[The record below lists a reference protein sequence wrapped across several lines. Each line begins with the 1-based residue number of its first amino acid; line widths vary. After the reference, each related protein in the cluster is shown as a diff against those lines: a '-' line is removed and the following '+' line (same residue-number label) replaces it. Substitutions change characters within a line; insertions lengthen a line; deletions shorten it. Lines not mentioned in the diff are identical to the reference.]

1 MENDMAPESANTRAQ
16 KRSTSPSKEQYIETI
31 AHLLKD
37 QKVCSVSDIAEGA
50 NVSRAAASRAVRDLA
65 AQDLVEHK
73 AYGYVDLTAK
83 GHVLAGELTARHE
96 TICRFLRDV
105 LGFDHK
111 HADTEACRLEH
122 LLEDDTVDRLGALTS
137 FFEEDAKA
145 KTRWN
150 RHLEEG

>member
-1 MENDMAPESANTRAQ
+1 MAPDPARTRAG

-31 AHLLKD
+31 AHLLTD

-83 GHVLAGELTARHE
+83 GHELAGELTARHE
-96 TICRFLRDV
+96 AICRFLRDV
-105 LGFDHK
+105 LGFAHDA
-111 HADTEACRLEH
+111 ADEEACRLEH
-122 LLEDDTVDRLGALTS
+122 LLEDETVDRLAALAS
-137 FFEEDAKA
+137 FFETDAKA
-145 KTRWN
+145 RSRWKHHFEN
-150 RHLEEG
+150 GLNT